1 MRTRLKGGS
10 LSATYMMQD
19 VHLYDN
25 KLFVRKEVSLKEN
38 REYGFQ
44 RWYSQL
50 KRLQRYAIIFPGL
63 FPSVLKYGSNDDF
76 AYFDMEFIESAVN
89 AYDYLANEKD
99 PNKID
104 LFFNELKNKMNVL
117 HSIEF
122 DSCRDAMNLYIHEE
136 VTQRIKDS
144 LNNTL
149 FAQFIEYDNIK
160 FNNELVTSFYTSLE
174 SYISMMNS
182 TYTNNKETLSHGN
195 LTLENILYIP
205 NTNTIVFIDP
215 YEENIIDSKLADYS
229 QLLQSCNSK
238 YEMLNA
244 SLPNVVNNEVTTID
258 RKNYGLDYF
267 NDLLHD
273 FLSKSLSVD
282 DYKSVRLLEISQF
295 IRMLP
300 FKSEVDPSKMI
311 LFYSLASKLFNDIR

>member
-19 VHLYDN
+19 IHLYDN

-99 PNKID
+99 LNKID
-104 LFFNELKNKMNVL
+104 LFFSELKNKMNVL

-122 DSCRDAMNLYIHEE
+122 DSCTDAMDLYIHEE

-174 SYISMMNS
+174 SYTSMMNS

-258 RKNYGLDYF
+258 CKNYGLDYF
-267 NDLLHD
+267 NDLLHG
-273 FLSKSLSVD
+273 FLSQSLSVD

>member
-19 VHLYDN
+19 IHLYDN

-76 AYFDMEFIESAVN
+76 AYFDMEFIESAIN

-104 LFFNELKNKMNVL
+104 LFFSELKNRMNVL

-122 DSCRDAMNLYIHEE
+122 DSCTDAMDLYIHEE

-174 SYISMMNS
+174 SYTNMMNS

-258 RKNYGLDYF
+258 CKNYGLDYF
-267 NDLLHD
+267 NDLLHG
-273 FLSKSLSVD
+273 FLSQSLSVD